1 MSETRRFAQGLK
13 RKTSIIAESTVSS
26 RMSITPATFQSVG
39 YFYSISLIAS
49 KLIFFLIYF
58 SGKTSNSVFTYSD
71 YFNFFLLKTLSGLN
85 TKKNML
91 VFS

>member
-49 KLIFFLIYF
+49 KLVFF
-58 SGKTSNSVFTYSD
+58 
-71 YFNFFLLKTLSGLN
+71 
-85 TKKNML
+85 
-91 VFS
+91 